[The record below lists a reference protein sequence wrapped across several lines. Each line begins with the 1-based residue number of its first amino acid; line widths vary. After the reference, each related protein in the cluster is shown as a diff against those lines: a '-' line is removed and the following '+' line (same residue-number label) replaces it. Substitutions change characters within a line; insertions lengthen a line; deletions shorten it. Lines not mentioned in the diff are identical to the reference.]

1 MDRSITIKGR
11 RKRTWVKSDLQ
22 NTLLFKKGE
31 YLWYI
36 IPGLVVMALVFLYS
50 VVRVIQLSFMRLAKT
65 AAELD
70 KFVGFQN
77 YRLLFTEQPFLDAF
91 KHNLTL
97 LLIVPPVLVILSI
110 IISAIL
116 YDEIKGWK
124 IYRSL
129 IFLPYVLAIPVVG
142 IVFTYI
148 FMKHGILNI
157 ILEFLH
163 LDLFALDW
171 LGNPKIAL
179 YSIML
184 VIIWKELGFGVILF
198 LARLN
203 SLDIEIFEAARI
215 DGADWWQILR
225 HITIPQLRSI
235 IEFYVVIEAITMF
248 SWVFNYV
255 FVMTAW
261 GGPGTST
268 YILEF
273 YIWLNAFRYNRMGYA
288 TASAVILLIVTSILI
303 FIWMRLRK
311 RVDYE

>member
-1 MDRSITIKGR
+1 MRL
-11 RKRTWVKSDLQ
+11 RKSPLYGKS
-22 NTLLFKKGE
+22 E

-36 IPGLVVMALVFLYS
+36 TPGLIVMVLVFVYS
-50 VVRVIQLSFMRLAKT
+50 IIRVIQLSFIRVAKT
-65 AAELD
+65 VTEVD
-70 KFVGFQN
+70 TFVGLTN
-77 YRLLFTEQPFLDAF
+77 YKLLFSEQPFIDAL
-91 KHNLTL
+91 KHNVTM
-97 LLIVPPVLVILSI
+97 LLIVPPILVLLSI

-129 IFLPYVLAIPVVG
+129 VFLPYVLAIPVVG
-142 IVFTYI
+142 VVFTYI
-148 FMKHGILNI
+148 FMKYGILNT
-157 ILEFLH
+157 ILTSINLDFL
-163 LDLFALDW
+163 ALDW

-179 YSIML
+179 YSIMI

-198 LARLN
+198 LARL
-203 SLDIEIFEAARI
+203 SSIDIEIFEAARI
-215 DGADWWQILR
+215 DGAGWWKLLR
-225 HITIPQLRSI
+225 YITIPQLRGI
-235 IEFYVVIEAITMF
+235 IEFYVVIEAITML

-288 TASAVILLIVTSILI
+288 TASAVILLVVTSALI
-303 FIWMRLRK
+303 FLWLRLRK
-311 RVDYE
+311 RMDYEYV